1 MSYIKNV
8 YTGSLWALTIATL
21 CFKNEWLQMRVN
33 TGLIFGGLLLVLSIV
48 LILLSQKKKITLNW
62 ITTIGSLIIC
72 TVIGLAV
79 YGFSRMK
86 VVPAALVREGINQ
99 TRIPF
104 ATINKVLLIV
114 TFGGA
119 IIILATELM
128 NRKK

>member
-1 MSYIKNV
+1 MASNACKYRIDFWRTFVGSFNCANFTFPKEKN
-8 YTGSLWALTIATL
+8 
-21 CFKNEWLQMRVN
+21 N
-33 TGLIFGGLLLVLSIV
+33 TELDNDDR
-48 LILLSQKKKITLNW
+48 K
-62 ITTIGSLIIC
+62 LIIC